1 MKYRKKKKL
10 TQKLFTALFAFAV
23 LYACGQ
29 DDKGADNEQM
39 LAERLALL
47 EDSWVTPQGT
57 YGLDISG
64 TAYRFW
70 AYQKAEYTST
80 FTLDPNEPDD
90 AFTLNIGNDERI
102 ADRSGQPFCRITD
115 MHYENGQIILH
126 LIFTDNTEEEIILVT
141 SGSIEE

>member
-10 TQKLFTALFAFAV
+10 TQKLFTAFLAFAV

-29 DDKGADNEQM
+29 DDKGADSEKM

-64 TAYRFW
+64 TAY
-70 AYQKAEYTST
+70 SMPG
-80 FTLDPNEPDD
+80 FTV
-90 AFTLNIGNDERI
+90 
-102 ADRSGQPFCRITD
+102 
-115 MHYENGQIILH
+115 LH
-126 LIFTDNTEEEIILVT
+126 HLLGFA
-141 SGSIEE
+141 